1 MTPEEYRA
9 AGHQL
14 VDWIADFRSRI
25 ETLPVKSPALPG
37 DVSDRFPSVPPAGQA
52 SLEELVADLD
62 QILLPACSHPQ
73 HPGFMAFFPANAS
86 LSSALGDLVSTGL
99 GQLGITWEL
108 SPALTELEQ
117 VVCDWMRQLYGLS
130 DRWRGTIQDTA
141 SSGALVAMLCARERA
156 LGEAGR
162 VGLQAAAAPLVVYA
176 SSQAHSSVAKAV
188 HLAGFGAEHLRLVEV
203 DASLA
208 MRVEALE
215 AAITAD
221 IAAGLRPAA
230 VIATVG
236 TTATTA
242 LDPVAAIAEISARNG
257 IWCHLDAAMA
267 GSAML
272 LPDLR
277 WMWDGVEA
285 VDSISINP
293 HKWMGTAFDCSLF
306 YVRDPAELVGVMS
319 TSPSYLRT
327 TVDGAVTQYR
337 DWGIPLGRRF
347 RALKLWFQL
356 RLDGIESIQHR
367 IRRDLEYAQR
377 LLSLAS
383 AHPDWRVVAPVP
395 LQTVCLRHEPEGL
408 TPEET
413 DRHTLAWVE
422 RVNRAGNFY
431 LTPALVEG
439 RWLVRVSF
447 GAETTEPHH
456 VDRLWQELQQAVA
469 G

>member
-9 AGHQL
+9 AGHLL

-25 ETLPVKSPALPG
+25 ETLPVKSAALPG
-37 DVSDRFPSVPPAGQA
+37 DVSGRIPAVPPTVPD
-52 SLEELVADLD
+52 SLETIVADLD

-117 VVCDWMRQLYGLS
+117 VTCDWMRRLYGLS

-162 VGLQAAAAPLVVYA
+162 AGLQAASAPLVVYA
-176 SSQAHSSVAKAV
+176 SNQAHSSITKAV
-188 HLAGFGAEHLRLVEV
+188 HLAGFGADHLRLVEV
-203 DASLA
+203 DGSLA
-208 MRVEALE
+208 MVAAALE
-215 AAITAD
+215 AAIVED
-221 IAAGLRPAA
+221 LAAGLRPAA

-242 LDPVAAIAEISARNG
+242 VDPVAAIADIAARHG
-257 IWCHLDAAMA
+257 LWCHLDAAMA
-267 GSAML
+267 GTAML

-277 WMWDGVEA
+277 WMWEGVEA

-319 TSPSYLRT
+319 TSPSYLRSS
-327 TVDGAVTQYR
+327 VDGEVTQYR

-356 RLDGIESIQHR
+356 RLDGVDSITAR
-367 IRRDLEYAQR
+367 IRRDLGYARR
-377 LLSLAS
+377 LEALAS
-383 AHPDWRVVAPVP
+383 AEPDWRVVAPVP
-395 LQTVCLRHEPEGL
+395 LQTVCLRHEPDGL
-408 TPEET
+408 TAEEV

-447 GAETTEPHH
+447 GAEQTEPHH
-456 VDRLWQELQQAVA
+456 VDRLWDELRRAVA

>member
-14 VDWIADFRSRI
+14 VNWIADFRSRI
-25 ETLPVKSPALPG
+25 ETLPVKSPARPG
-37 DVSDRFPSVPPAGQA
+37 DVSHRFPTDPPAGRA
-52 SLEELVADLD
+52 TLEELVADLD

-108 SPALTELEQ
+108 SPALTELEE
-117 VVCDWMRQLYGLS
+117 VMCDWMRRLYGLS

-203 DASLA
+203 DGSLA
-208 MRVEALE
+208 MGAGALE

-242 LDPVAAIAEISARNG
+242 LDPVAAIAEIAARYG
-257 IWCHLDAAMA
+257 LWCHLDAAMA

-277 WMWDGVEA
+277 WMWEGVEA

-356 RLDGIESIQHR
+356 RLDGIESIQDR
-367 IRRDLEYAQR
+367 IRRDLGHAQH

-383 AHPDWRVVAPVP
+383 AHPDWRVVTPVP
-395 LQTVCLRHEPEGL
+395 LQTVCLRHEPDRL

-413 DRHTLAWVE
+413 DRHTLAWAD

-447 GAETTEPHH
+447 GAETTETHH
-456 VDRLWQELQQAVA
+456 VDRLWEELQQAVA
-469 G
+469 V